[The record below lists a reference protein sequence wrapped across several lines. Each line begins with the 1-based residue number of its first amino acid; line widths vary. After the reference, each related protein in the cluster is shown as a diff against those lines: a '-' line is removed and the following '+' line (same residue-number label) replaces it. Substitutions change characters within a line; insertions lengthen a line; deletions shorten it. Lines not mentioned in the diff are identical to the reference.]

1 MFNYP
6 ASNSLQKTLLKPGA
20 KVVLRKRKP
29 LRPRII
35 IQTDSDGEAVTLNED
50 HPSAHRESN
59 GSDIENEGELCLI
72 LFTCKTICLQF
83 QNIYILCMSY
93 EFNWLWNT

>member
-35 IQTDSDGEAVTLNED
+35 IQADSDGEAVTLNEA
-50 HPSAHRESN
+50 HPSAHRDAN
-59 GSDIENEGELCLI
+59 GSDIENEGEFMYI
-72 LFTCKTICLQF
+72 YFYP
-83 QNIYILCMSY
+83 QNIFFATLLYKLSLH
-93 EFNWLWNT
+93 ELRV

>member
-35 IQTDSDGEAVTLNED
+35 IQADSDGEAVTLNEA
-50 HPSAHRESN
+50 HPSAHRGAN
-59 GSDIENEGELCLI
+59 GSDIENEGEFMYI
-72 LFTCKTICLQF
+72 YFYP
-83 QNIYILCMSY
+83 QNIFFATLLYKLSLH
-93 EFNWLWNT
+93 ELRV